1 MRIIGWVEMET
12 IGQTVMR
19 CYPMY
24 DMKEWIEKEK
34 VLQWKH

>member
-12 IGQTVMR
+12 VGDMVMR

-24 DMKEWIEKEK
+24 DMKEWLDMEK
-34 VLQWKH
+34 LFND